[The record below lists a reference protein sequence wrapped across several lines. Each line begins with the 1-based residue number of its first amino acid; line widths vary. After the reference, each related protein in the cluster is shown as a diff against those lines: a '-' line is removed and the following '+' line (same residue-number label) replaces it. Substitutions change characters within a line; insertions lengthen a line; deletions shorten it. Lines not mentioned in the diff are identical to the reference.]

1 MRRPSSSILLVVT
14 AVTALAAGSCGRS
27 TPPAAADPQG
37 SSGAE
42 APLSP
47 TIVEL
52 ADAETRVAPPGSAS
66 VRLLARG
73 HNAFVARLEMD
84 AGAAVPEH
92 QDADEE
98 YIVVVEGGGTI
109 TIDGVAT
116 DIGPGTTIFMPAG
129 ATVSYRN
136 GPEPMV
142 ALQVFAGPG
151 SAAKYD
157 RWAAR

>member
-1 MRRPSSSILLVVT
+1 MRRPSTSILLVVT
-14 AVTALAAGSCGRS
+14 AITAFAVGSCGRS
-27 TPPAAADPQG
+27 APPAAADPEG
-37 SSGAE
+37 SAGAE
-42 APLSP
+42 APLPP
-47 TIVEL
+47 TIVAL
-52 ADAETRVAPPGSAS
+52 ADAETRVAPPGTAS
-66 VRLLARG
+66 VRFLAQG
-73 HNAFVARLEMD
+73 HHAFVARLEMD

-92 QDADEE
+92 RDADEE
-98 YIVVVEGGGTI
+98 YIVVLEGGGTI

-116 DIGPGTTIFMPAG
+116 EIGPGTTVFMPAG

-136 GPEPMV
+136 GPERMV